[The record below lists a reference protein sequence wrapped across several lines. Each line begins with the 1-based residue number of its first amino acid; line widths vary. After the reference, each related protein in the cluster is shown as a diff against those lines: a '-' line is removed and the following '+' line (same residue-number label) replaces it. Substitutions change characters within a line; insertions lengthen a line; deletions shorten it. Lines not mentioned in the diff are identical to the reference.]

1 MKAGLLLLLAALALG
16 CGLADGLA
24 RARVARAGAARTC
37 AGTGASCTPLH
48 ALRLRG
54 GAKTGGLD
62 AAGVVGGAFSLA
74 RVVSTATA
82 TPTSFFNAIFLG
94 LLSGVGLLKGS
105 ALIKRHEESNT
116 DATLSKP
123 ASVKSLQARFLVVFW
138 LLRMADWLQGP
149 YFYEVYSS
157 KVING
162 SPVSLD
168 MVSKLFL
175 VGFASTGIFGP
186 WIGKAVD
193 SIGRKA
199 GTLAFAVLYTLG
211 ALSTRSSLLPVLLAG
226 RVAGGIGTSLLFSA
240 PEAWLVGEHQR
251 EKHDDR
257 WLGDTFG
264 LAYAGDAL
272 VAIGAGQLA
281 SAAAAVSGPTG
292 PFTASVVFL
301 VLGAAIAGLKWGEN
315 TSNPASP
322 PAAAADATATATAS
336 KPRPTIPDALAV
348 MKSDRKILL
357 VGAMQALFEG
367 AMYIFVL
374 QWCPAIK
381 AAVQAS
387 PLWAG
392 SAAASVVPFGKI
404 FSCFMANCLLGA
416 TLFSAIRSS
425 GKVKIEHSAA
435 AMMVAAAASMTVAT
449 KAVSSATP
457 SLGLLIASFFAFEA
471 TVGMYF
477 PSIGTL
483 RGKYIPDSHRSVIMN
498 IFGLP
503 LNVIVVGVFLSIKYL
518 GVAGAMSI
526 ASGALSIAALCAI
539 ALARGA

>member
-1 MKAGLLLLLAALALG
+1 MRPAVLLSALVLG
-16 CGLADGLA
+16 CGLAEGLA
-24 RARVARAGAARTC
+24 RARVPRAARHC
-37 AGTGASCTPLH
+37 AGTGSTCAPLH

-62 AAGVVGGAFSLA
+62 AAGAVGGAFSLA

-105 ALIKRHEESNT
+105 ALIKRDDST
-116 DATLSKP
+116 AAPSKP

-292 PFTASVVFL
+292 PFTASVAFL
-301 VLGAAIAGLKWGEN
+301 VLGAVIAGLQWGEN
-315 TSNPASP
+315 TSTPAASG
-322 PAAAADATATATAS
+322 AAAADATATASS

-348 MKSDRKILL
+348 MKSDKKILL

-392 SAAASVVPFGKI
+392 TAAASVVPFGKI

-449 KAVSSATP
+449 KAASSATP
-457 SLGLLIASFFAFEA
+457 SLGLLVASFFAFEA

-526 ASGALSIAALCAI
+526 ASGALSVAALCAI

>member
-1 MKAGLLLLLAALALG
+1 
-16 CGLADGLA
+16 
-24 RARVARAGAARTC
+24 
-37 AGTGASCTPLH
+37 
-48 ALRLRG
+48 
-54 GAKTGGLD
+54 
-62 AAGVVGGAFSLA
+62 
-74 RVVSTATA
+74 
-82 TPTSFFNAIFLG
+82 
-94 LLSGVGLLKGS
+94 
-105 ALIKRHEESNT
+105 
-116 DATLSKP
+116 
-123 ASVKSLQARFLVVFW
+123 
-138 LLRMADWLQGP
+138 
-149 YFYEVYSS
+149 
-157 KVING
+157 
-162 SPVSLD
+162 

-292 PFTASVVFL
+292 PFTASVAFL
-301 VLGAAIAGLKWGEN
+301 ALGAVIAGLQWGEN
-315 TSNPASP
+315 TSTPAASG
-322 PAAAADATATATAS
+322 AAGAAADATAPASS

-348 MKSDRKILL
+348 MKSDKKILL

-392 SAAASVVPFGKI
+392 TAAASVVPFGKI
-404 FSCFMANCLLGA
+404 FSCFMANCLLGE

-449 KAVSSATP
+449 KAASSATP
-457 SLGLLIASFFAFEA
+457 SLGLLVASFFAFEA

-526 ASGALSIAALCAI
+526 ASGALSVAALCAI